1 MKKKLFSLLVLVM
14 TAMTASA
21 FDLKAGTNEHGTIAF
36 TVGGNAATTA
46 NEGDEVTVT
55 VTAREGYVLN
65 EVSGQWV
72 AAEAKA
78 PGRRT
83 IDMVQDITL
92 TFVSEDATT
101 KARTYTFE
109 MIRANVEISA
119 AYKKLMTNMDI
130 TIDPIDD
137 VTYNGQPQTPTVT
150 VKDGSAVLVK
160 DVDYTVAY
168 SNNTNAALATAA
180 QNAPTVTITAVAE
193 SDNYAGETTKTFT
206 IGKATLTAT
215 ADDKSRAYGEA
226 NPDLTVTVTG
236 FVNGETAA
244 TAAGYTAPTATTA
257 ATTETAVG
265 SYDITASG
273 GEAANYTFSYEK
285 GTLTIGKATGR
296 LSFAQR
302 YVYKTYGDDDFTVT
316 PSKTGD
322 GTVTYTLSNTDYATV
337 DEDGK
342 VHIVYPTQTYGYLTV
357 TATMAEGTNY
367 TGATASYNLYIYGI
381 NLSYATV
388 ALATTSYDY
397 DGTAKEPDVLAVVL
411 DGKLLAEGTDYYVD
425 YDDNVNAGKATAYV
439 YGYGLYEGTASADFT
454 IRPVTTTDGNVTVE
468 DGGDETALTIQDMG
482 NQQGSTVKEDLVVTT
497 LTYNRT
503 LNESD
508 RSAYTVC
515 LPYAPPTDSDL
526 KYYTLTGADGTTLQF
541 DEISGA
547 PQAYTPYL
555 VFASATTD
563 IGTKD
568 LHENIVM
575 KKEVDNSSTGG
586 IYQLKGTLSGIKHD
600 DAVGL
605 YILQSG
611 NRWAVVG
618 DDTHAYIPPFRAY
631 IVATGSAPERLDS
644 SFDGNTTGIR
654 NIRTVDQDGTERWF
668 DLNGR
673 RMAAPQ
679 KGLYINNGRKMIKK

>member
-36 TVGGNAATTA
+36 TVDGNAVTTA
-46 NEGDEVTVT
+46 NEGDVVTVT
-55 VTAREGYVLN
+55 ITPATGWVVN
-65 EVSGQWV
+65 QPSGQWV
-72 AAEAKA
+72 AAIAAA
-78 PGRRT
+78 PQRRT
-83 IDMVQDITL
+83 GIDLLNDIEL
-92 TFVSEDATT
+92 TPVSGQTNQW
-101 KARTYTFE
+101 TFT
-109 MIRANVEISA
+109 MARANVEISA
-119 AYKKLMTNMDI
+119 TYKKLLSNTDI
-130 TIDPIDD
+130 SIT
-137 VTYNGQPQTPTVT
+137 VAEATYTGSAQEPTVT
-150 VKDGSAVLVK
+150 VKDGNTELVLNT
-160 DVDYTVAY
+160 DYTVSY
-168 SNNTNAALATAA
+168 SNNTNAALATAT
-180 QNAPTVTITAVAE
+180 QNAPTVTIKAVAE

-244 TAAGYTAPTATTA
+244 TAAGYTAPTATTTA
-257 ATTETAVG
+257 ATSETNVG
-265 SYDITASG
+265 SYDITVSG
-273 GEAANYTFSYEK
+273 GAATNYKFNYTK
-285 GTLTIGKATGR
+285 GTLTISKAAGR
-296 LSFAQR
+296 LRFSQS
-302 YVYKTYGDDDFTVT
+302 YVYKTYGDADFAITLN
-316 PSKTGD
+316 KTGD
-322 GTVTYTLSNTDYATV
+322 GTVTYTSGNTNYATV
-337 DEDGK
+337 DNNGT
-342 VHIVYPTQTYGYLTV
+342 VHIVYPTHAYGYLPI

-367 TGATASYNLYIYGI
+367 TSATASYRLYIYGI

-439 YGYGLYEGTASADFT
+439 YGYGLYQGTASADFT

-508 RSAYTVC
+508 RNAYTVC

-547 PQAYTPYL
+547 PQAKTPYL

-644 SFDGNTTGIR
+644 SFDGNTTGIQ
-654 NIRTVDQDGTERWF
+654 NIRTVDKDGTERWF